1 MASTYLNNEDEI
13 LLRVAEGDEKAFAV
27 IVDHYTDIIYPHL
40 LSFIKNA
47 EKAEEITQDIFLR
60 IWNNRKKLAGIENF
74 AGYVYVITRNR
85 AKTAFK
91 EQLASRTTELVD
103 PLNDILADPEAVS
116 LEVKE
121 LQRVLQQAIDN
132 LPPRRKEVFLL
143 SRVENLTYDQ
153 IAAQLNISRSA
164 VRQHIVEALVFL
176 RSYLK
181 EKLGIIVSHSGWL
194 LLICDLFV

>member
-1 MASTYLNNEDEI
+1 VASTYLNNENEI
-13 LLRVAEGDEKAFAV
+13 LLRVAEGDEKAFAL

-40 LSFIKNA
+40 LSYIKNA

-60 IWNNRKKLAGIENF
+60 IWNNRTRLAAMENF
-74 AGYVYVITRNR
+74 PGYVYIITRNR

-91 EQLASRTTELVD
+91 EQLADRAKVVID
-103 PLNDILADPEAVS
+103 PLSDILADAEAVS

-121 LQRVLQQAIDN
+121 LHRVLQQAIEN

-181 EKLGIIVSHSGWL
+181 ETLGMIVSHTGWI
-194 LLICDLFV
+194 LLICDLLV